1 VASAM
6 SGGIDLKSKLP
17 APSQYTNLTI
27 LKPSNSPRKDTDK
40 LKYIEQMQILNEQKE
55 IQA

>member
-1 VASAM
+1 M
-6 SGGIDLKSKLP
+6 YGGIDLKSKLP

-40 LKYIEQMQILNEQKE
+40 LKYIEQMQISNEQKE